1 MIIYLRDIQLH
12 IDTINYAIRDN
23 NVFKNIAKNDFADQK
38 TWAAIGPLI
47 TAFASGG
54 ELAEAIGI
62 GVAFALGGTAISKGI
77 VDAIE
82 ASKKI

>member
-1 MIIYLRDIQLH
+1 M
-12 IDTINYAIRDN
+12 
-23 NVFKNIAKNDFADQK
+23 FKNIAKNDFADQK

-54 ELAEAIGI
+54 ELVEAIGI

-77 VDAIE
+77 ADAIE
-82 ASKKI
+82 ASKKFKLMRCLSYTRLEKNGKRKTIW